1 MGSEAAVQQD
11 RPAGMNVVAIA
22 GSVGLIRYDER
33 EVRQQEC
40 CSFTLSMDRGA
51 ASTFVRV
58 NVYGSFVKT
67 CRERLKTGVRV
78 EVQGELMNR
87 RSGGAPDS
95 MFTEVRCQHLIF
107 T

>member
-1 MGSEAAVQQD
+1 
-11 RPAGMNVVAIA
+11 MNVVAIA
-22 GSVGLIRYDER
+22 GTVGLIRYDER
-33 EVRQQEC
+33 EARQQDC
-40 CSFTLSMDRGA
+40 CSFTLTMDRGS

-58 NVYGSFVKT
+58 NVYGPFVKT
-67 CRERLKTGVRV
+67 CRERLVKGVRV

-87 RSGGAPDS
+87 RGSPDA